1 MRIEEASVSHP
12 IVFLPEKGC
21 FHCLPLVWFWRNNP
35 RRSEMKF
42 LKAKKF
48 LMRMFLIPY
57 DIENIVTKWVVT
69 GRLGIVAIVML

>member
-1 MRIEEASVSHP
+1 
-12 IVFLPEKGC
+12 
-21 FHCLPLVWFWRNNP
+21 
-35 RRSEMKF
+35 MKF

-57 DIENIVTKWVVT
+57 DIENIVTNWVVI

>member
-1 MRIEEASVSHP
+1 
-12 IVFLPEKGC
+12 
-21 FHCLPLVWFWRNNP
+21 
-35 RRSEMKF
+35 MKF
-42 LKAKKF
+42 LKDKKF